1 MSSSPPDGFRVRPVE
16 TDDAAAIN
24 DLVVAVDEAV
34 MGWSDS
40 TEADLIDW
48 WRLVDLEHDSWIVEN
63 NSVAAYGLVY
73 PHGDIADFDG
83 YVHPSETGKGLGR
96 WLIERGE
103 ERGRERGLTK
113 VQTWCLEQDVP
124 ARELFASLGF
134 GEVRRY
140 YRMLIEL
147 EEPPPPPQWPDGFR
161 VDTFELDDAHAFHAA
176 LNEAFED
183 EWNWVSKPFD
193 RWYEHR
199 VEAPDFDPTV
209 WWIVRDGD
217 EIAAVLRGEPKRF
230 DAGWVGAIGV
240 RKPWRKRGLG
250 LALLYHAFG
259 EFYRRG
265 ERKVAL
271 GVDAQNPTG
280 ATRLYERAG
289 MHVAYAAVAFQKAL
303 A

>member
-1 MSSSPPDGFRVRPVE
+1 MTSPLPDGFGARAVE
-16 TDDAAAIN
+16 RDDAAAIN
-24 DLVVAVDEAV
+24 ELIVRADEAV

-40 TEADLIDW
+40 TETDLLEW
-48 WRLVDLEHDSWIVEN
+48 WRLVELEHDSWVVEN
-63 NSVAAYGLVY
+63 DSVAAYGVLY
-73 PHGDIADFDG
+73 PHGDIADLDG
-83 YVHPSETGKGLGR
+83 YVHPSATGKGLGR
-96 WLIERGE
+96 WLLERGM

-113 VQTWCLEQDVP
+113 VQTWCLEQDAP
-124 ARELFASLGF
+124 ARELFRGLGF
-134 GEVRRY
+134 TEVRRY
-140 YRMLIEL
+140 YRMLVEL
-147 EEPPPPPQWPDGFR
+147 DEPPPAPRWPDGFR
-161 VDTFELDDAHAFHAA
+161 VDTFELADAHDFHGA

-183 EWNWVSKPFD
+183 EWNWVPKPFD

-199 VEAPDFDPTV
+199 VEASDFDPTV
-209 WWIVRDGD
+209 WWIVREGD
-217 EIAAVLRGEPKRF
+217 EVAAVLRGEPKRF

-289 MHVAYAAVAFQKAL
+289 MQVAYAAVAFEKAL